1 MKQSTFSA
9 VMANNIKNLW
19 QRYSQSL
26 RLLLV
31 MFLTLTASA
40 NVWGATLTGNYTKIT
55 DISKLSAGDRVVL
68 YADDIEKGVTG
79 WNGNKDATVAE
90 SGWVEYLVEVASD
103 GVYLKDET
111 ANNYIASPGSSNQF
125 KYGTKAVCTVNAN
138 GVLKCNNRFLV
149 QNSTYYRMY
158 SSVGSYK
165 PFYVY
170 KVNTATPSFDITVKS
185 NNDAYGSVS
194 ISDKTITASPKTGY
208 RVSTTTP
215 YTISPASSATV
226 SQDGNTFNVT
236 PNANCTITINFEA
249 IPKYTVTWNV
259 NGDQSVTTQVT
270 EGSKPTFPTT
280 PSSCDATSTTFYGW
294 ATATWDGKINDTN
307 GKTIYTSD
315 NEMPEVNGA
324 VTYYAVFATKGTG
337 GGTAFDGTSGGDFK
351 IYALVGGEKKY
362 LKGTG
367 SKISPVGE
375 ADATEYTFTKI
386 SDGVFS
392 IKTGSTYLTYASS
405 TNLGTSSSAYSWTI
419 SKGTKGSWRIASTN
433 TSSRGIVYRASTY
446 NQFGGYST
454 SNITADGTE
463 YYDVEIG
470 GGASV
475 SYSGYITTCATADP
489 CDALQ
494 APNVTAT
501 ATANSITLSWEAV
514 DGATSYKVYNY
525 TTDEA
530 DETTDLTYTFNG
542 LNPETEYEWEVK
554 SAKGECFKETQGTTT
569 TQKACTDAVNV
580 MKGTSSNGSFTMV
593 SGYQSTCNGTVTVTL
608 SNIEPATGYQF
619 SEITQS
625 GVDAAKVTI
634 DNTAKTVTYAQNTSG
649 TSTVNVT
656 FIEIPKHTVTL
667 NPNYPAG
674 KKGTFTDK
682 DGNPVSGNLVLTYNY
697 NTASKILTDLYKTLE
712 LDGYKFN
719 GWFSATSG
727 GSNWKETG
735 IITKDITLYAQWTQR
750 HTVTWKVNGETLTP
764 GGGNVF
770 QTEVESG
777 TTIYDLP
784 NEPDAPAGCSSKV
797 FVGWTTET
805 IDYED
810 DTPPS
815 KLYKVSSEFPVVTE
829 NVTYYAVWADETLG
843 SGSGNYELVESQLD
857 DYTGDYLIVYNN
869 TNAMTTPNGTLNTNT
884 YALYASIV
892 SHYSNKVITSNTST
906 DPLAYTI
913 AKTTNGYSIYCNKND
928 AYLAITNG
936 TTSTGSRLRWNTNYS
951 ENECDWTLV
960 TTNGTTEVKNV
971 GSNTLSIRWNNNS
984 GSYRF
989 AVYAGTQQ
997 SIQLFKKIGGTTTHS
1012 AYTTICDNTKAMVT
1026 YDLNGGTDANCESQ
1040 KVTKGVEFTLCNQTP
1055 TKTGYNF
1062 TGWSDGTKTY
1072 AAGATVTVDD
1082 NTTFYASWT
1091 AKNITITWDQNY
1103 TDCPEATT
1111 SNYIYDGEE
1120 IAMPTDPTRVGYKF
1134 TGWYTASTDGTQVT
1148 EVGETNKPT
1157 ADVTYYAHWAEL
1169 YTVTFMASGQVYVVQ
1184 EDKYLSGANLELPAA
1199 PSAANYACDGY
1210 IFEGWTE
1217 TEKATEDATKPT
1229 LISTPAITNDV
1240 TYYAVWKKATTS
1252 GAGETIFY
1260 ESFNEY
1266 DSPGGNDGN
1275 FNTASSD
1282 KDKTVSKSDVT
1293 GWSGENV
1300 YGAKT
1305 CIKLGGSSA
1314 KGTVTTP
1321 ELSQLSGS
1329 ATLSFKAAAW
1339 ANNKEQTDLVLSI
1352 TGGGTLDKTSVTMIK
1367 GAWQTYELTI
1377 TGGTSNTK
1385 ITFEGSQNSN
1395 SRFFLDE
1402 VKVAT
1407 SGSYNYTTS
1416 PSCGPTIV
1424 AKEGMWVTSSNAQS
1438 VKVNVPIAV
1447 KSFANNATITGTC
1460 ANENF
1465 VVTQLDNVGNGEH
1478 NVVVTYTP
1486 NAFDTKEDATITL
1499 TAKNGDETLT
1509 TTTFTL
1515 NGHSLPE
1522 TFAVVVDKAST
1533 YYALPANMPEA
1544 GVYPGFNVSLN
1555 GDKSAVVAAPK
1566 THLYALKA
1574 VHKDR
1579 FDENGTCVRLEGNN
1593 TACLWA
1599 TNAANGTHIRNW
1611 AQLNNADGAQYEWSL
1626 YTEDGD
1632 TYSISCAAVTENGR
1646 ILRMYGDNFGMYK
1659 SGASVFRLLLVE
1671 CTEQPTNVLVSAAR
1685 VAATIAWT
1693 NVASCDVKVYLKSNA
1708 SLVKTISG
1716 VASPVTVT
1724 ELAETTEYTYT
1735 ITPVGNVACEVSGA
1749 FKTTGPD
1756 IDIVEW
1762 MTDGIII
1769 QVDKDESV
1777 NPKVVI
1783 KGEVEH
1789 NTGSGVMATELFF
1802 SKYFEA
1808 HGHNKLLAI
1817 YNGTGAPI
1825 DLSGYEIRSENGT
1838 LDLSQFGQTKGTVAP
1853 NEEIILVY
1861 YDATDNNN
1869 DNIPDYSAEPC
1880 AEEQE
1885 GYEKWNI
1892 LTEQSVL
1899 AFSGRGS
1906 IGLYKDD
1913 VLIDVIGSTFP
1924 SGELTKIGKSGK
1936 PDYCGDEE
1944 DVRLHIDGVSVNDQ
1958 SSFFCTNGD
1967 NIKTNEVETNY
1978 AISTNRCL
1986 LIRKNTVTSGEDAV
2000 TTNKAEAGATCGDLS
2015 STFKTLCSEWAG
2027 FRIGSGNSND
2037 DEVKEATCDGLG
2049 YVGGFDYNK
2058 YYREFQ
2064 TLDDSQTLDKFEY
2077 NLEENLYKLT
2087 IDNVAQY
2094 SCLNIQ
2100 VQINDPVNGTVL
2112 TEQTAQV
2119 PILVTAANTTTDG
2132 LFSNIIDGDLDA
2144 SRTRCSTCD
2153 VVVLDGATLRKAAA
2167 ETANDVNQVRNVYVY
2182 PGGQLIVPETGNDY
2196 KVNSVSFRR
2205 VEDAVANAQ
2214 LNSNLN
2220 ITASSEKPV
2229 YVDVRVNAENWHWF
2243 TLPYDCN
2250 IADVTWVDGTPAKYG
2265 VDWFLSTYDGE
2276 KRAATQSGGCWAD
2289 FHGETIKAG
2298 VGYIVGIAG
2307 HPTKSK
2313 VKYELRF
2320 PMSKEVLAQEVAGTD
2335 KTVPVYAW
2343 GVDEDM
2349 RPTHKGW
2356 NLVGNPYLDFY
2367 KKYNLNSFGGLRLGG
2382 KYVLNQ
2388 STGYYEDSHEW
2399 DGQPDGNLPYVVV
2412 PINGGWSAYD
2422 QVLVSSIDLLPFTAY
2437 FVQVGNPE
2445 TENNGD
2451 LKDVLF
2457 DGDNRGRA
2465 SIARRAPSSVNEADE
2480 PIIVGVNLTNAKG
2493 ESDKTSLVID
2503 DKYTDEY
2510 EMNAD
2515 FFKWFGDYY
2524 RYYTKPVLYTIG
2536 DDKQQ
2541 RAFNAINVEQAA
2553 KPISMGTYTAQNG
2566 EYTFSLDRR
2575 SDLTRVKEVWL
2586 HDATESAYV
2595 NLMQEDYSFST
2606 GKTDGTGRFT
2616 LAVTLHPKSP
2626 TDITEGRDGH
2636 SYVTSHQRTLY
2647 VNNLPQQ
2654 ARVWVYDAVG
2664 KLLVNETTNVYQRAY
2679 HLGQAGVYFVRVQ
2692 SQNGC
2697 ETLQAVVE

>member
-1 MKQSTFSA
+1 MKTS
-9 VMANNIKNLW
+9 
-19 QRYSQSL
+19 
-26 RLLLV
+26 
-31 MFLTLTASA
+31 
-40 NVWGATLTGNYTKIT
+40 
-55 DISKLSAGDRVVL
+55 
-68 YADDIEKGVTG
+68 
-79 WNGNKDATVAE
+79 
-90 SGWVEYLVEVASD
+90 
-103 GVYLKDET
+103 
-111 ANNYIASPGSSNQF
+111 
-125 KYGTKAVCTVNAN
+125 
-138 GVLKCNNRFLV
+138 
-149 QNSTYYRMY
+149 
-158 SSVGSYK
+158 
-165 PFYVY
+165 
-170 KVNTATPSFDITVKS
+170 
-185 NNDAYGSVS
+185 
-194 ISDKTITASPKTGY
+194 
-208 RVSTTTP
+208 
-215 YTISPASSATV
+215 
-226 SQDGNTFNVT
+226 
-236 PNANCTITINFEA
+236 
-249 IPKYTVTWNV
+249 
-259 NGDQSVTTQVT
+259 
-270 EGSKPTFPTT
+270 EG
-280 PSSCDATSTTFYGW
+280 
-294 ATATWDGKINDTN
+294 
-307 GKTIYTSD
+307 
-315 NEMPEVNGA
+315 
-324 VTYYAVFATKGTG
+324 
-337 GGTAFDGTSGGDFK
+337 K
-351 IYALVGGEKKY
+351 IYALNSTNKASDAPPATVVGSLDKEPDGFASILLWHIEKDGDNFIFYPNGSTTTWLYCTATNNGVRVGTNTNKTFTIDSSTGY
-362 LKGTG
+362 LKH
-367 SKISPVGE
+367 
-375 ADATEYTFTKI
+375 
-386 SDGVFS
+386 
-392 IKTGSTYLTYASS
+392 
-405 TNLGTSSSAYSWTI
+405 
-419 SKGTKGSWRIASTN
+419 
-433 TSSRGIVYRASTY
+433 
-446 NQFGGYST
+446 
-454 SNITADGTE
+454 
-463 YYDVEIG
+463 
-470 GGASV
+470 
-475 SYSGYITTCATADP
+475 
-489 CDALQ
+489 
-494 APNVTAT
+494 TAT
-501 ATANSITLSWEAV
+501 SR
-514 DGATSYKVYNY
+514 Y
-525 TTDEA
+525 
-530 DETTDLTYTFNG
+530 
-542 LNPETEYEWEVK
+542 
-554 SAKGECFKETQGTTT
+554 
-569 TQKACTDAVNV
+569 
-580 MKGTSSNGSFTMV
+580 
-593 SGYQSTCNGTVTVTL
+593 
-608 SNIEPATGYQF
+608 
-619 SEITQS
+619 
-625 GVDAAKVTI
+625 
-634 DNTAKTVTYAQNTSG
+634 
-649 TSTVNVT
+649 
-656 FIEIPKHTVTL
+656 
-667 NPNYPAG
+667 
-674 KKGTFTDK
+674 
-682 DGNPVSGNLVLTYNY
+682 
-697 NTASKILTDLYKTLE
+697 
-712 LDGYKFN
+712 
-719 GWFSATSG
+719 
-727 GSNWKETG
+727 
-735 IITKDITLYAQWTQR
+735 
-750 HTVTWKVNGETLTP
+750 
-764 GGGNVF
+764 
-770 QTEVESG
+770 
-777 TTIYDLP
+777 
-784 NEPDAPAGCSSKV
+784 
-797 FVGWTTET
+797 
-805 IDYED
+805 
-810 DTPPS
+810 
-815 KLYKVSSEFPVVTE
+815 
-829 NVTYYAVWADETLG
+829 LG
-843 SGSGNYELVESQLD
+843 
-857 DYTGDYLIVYNN
+857 VYNN
-869 TNAMTTPNGTLNTNT
+869 EDWRCYTTIHDNIKNQTLGFYT
-884 YALYASIV
+884 YQS
-892 SHYSNKVITSNTST
+892 ST
-906 DPLAYTI
+906 QY
-913 AKTTNGYSIYCNKND
+913 
-928 AYLAITNG
+928 
-936 TTSTGSRLRWNTNYS
+936 
-951 ENECDWTLV
+951 
-960 TTNGTTEVKNV
+960 
-971 GSNTLSIRWNNNS
+971 
-984 GSYRF
+984 
-989 AVYAGTQQ
+989 
-997 SIQLFKKIGGTTTHS
+997 S
-1012 AYTTICDNTKAMVT
+1012 AYTTLCDNTKATVN
-1026 YDLNGGTDANCESQ
+1026 YDLNGGTGEICESQ

-1091 AKNITITWDQNY
+1091 AKNITITWNQNY

-1111 SNYIYDGEE
+1111 GNYIYDGEE

-1134 TGWYTASTDGTQVT
+1134 TGWFTAPTDGIQVT

-1169 YTVTFMASGQVYVVQ
+1169 YTVTFMASGQVYAKQ
-1184 EDKYLSGANLELPAA
+1184 EFKYLSGETLQLPAD

-1210 IFEGWTE
+1210 IFDGWSVAEKPTE
-1217 TEKATEDATKPT
+1217 EATKPT

-1240 TYYAVWKKATTS
+1240 TYYAVWKKATAE
-1252 GAGETIFY
+1252 GAGEEIFY
-1260 ESFNEY
+1260 ESFDKY
-1266 DSPGGNDGN
+1266 DSPGGNDSN

-1282 KDKTVSKSDVT
+1282 KDNTVSKSDVT

-1339 ANNKEQTDLVLSI
+1339 VNNNEYTDLVLSI
-1352 TGGGTLDKTSVTMIK
+1352 TGGGTLDKESVTMIK
-1367 GAWQTYELTI
+1367 GTWQTYELTI
-1377 TGGTSNTK
+1377 TGGTSATR
-1385 ITFEGSQNSN
+1385 ITFAGKNTSN

-1447 KSFANNATITGTC
+1447 KSFASNATITGTC

-1486 NAFDTKEDATITL
+1486 NAYDTKEDATITL
-1499 TAKNGDETLT
+1499 TAKVGEETIS

-1515 NGHSLPE
+1515 NGRSLPE
-1522 TFAVVVDKAST
+1522 AFAVVVDKAST
-1533 YYALPANMPEA
+1533 YFALPANMPEA
-1544 GVYPGFNVSLN
+1544 GVYTGFNVTLN
-1555 GDKSAVVAAPK
+1555 ADKSAVVAAPK
-1566 THLYALKA
+1566 THLYALKS
-1574 VHKDR
+1574 VHKNR

-1599 TNAANGTHIRNW
+1599 TNAASVTNIRNW
-1611 AQLNNADGAQYEWSL
+1611 AQLNNANSEQYEWSL

-1646 ILRMYGDNFGMYK
+1646 ILRLYGSNFGMYK
-1659 SGASVFRLLLVE
+1659 SGASVFRLLPVE
-1671 CTEQPTNVLVSAAR
+1671 CTEQPTNVQVSAKR
-1685 VAATIAWT
+1685 VTATIAWT
-1693 NVASCDVKVYLKSNA
+1693 NAATCKVDVYLKADNSPVKSIA
-1708 SLVKTISG
+1708 ST
-1716 VASPVTVT
+1716 ASPVVIDN
-1724 ELAETTEYTYT
+1724 LQETTEYTFT
-1735 ITPVGNVACEVSGA
+1735 ITPTDNASCAISGA

-1789 NTGSGVMATELFF
+1789 NTGSGEMATELFF

-1808 HGHNKLLAI
+1808 HGENKLLAI

-1825 DLSGYEIRSENGT
+1825 DLSGYKIKSENAT
-1838 LDLSQFGQTKGTVAP
+1838 LDLLQFGQTKGTVAP

-1861 YDATDNNN
+1861 YDVTDKNN
-1869 DNIPDYSAEPC
+1869 DNIPDHSAEPC

-1924 SGELTKIGKSGK
+1924 SGDLTKIGKSGK
-1936 PDYCGDEE
+1936 PDYCGYEE
-1944 DVRLHIDGVSVNDQ
+1944 DVRLYIDGESVNDQ

-1967 NIKTNEVETNY
+1967 NIKTAEVETNY

-1986 LIRKNTVTSGEDAV
+1986 LIRKNTVTSGANAV

-2064 TLDDSQTLDKFEY
+2064 TLDDSQTLDDFKY
-2077 NLEENLYKLT
+2077 KPEENLYKLR

-2144 SRTRCSTCD
+2144 SKTRCSTCD
-2153 VVVLDGATLRKAAA
+2153 VVVLDGATLTKAAA

-2214 LNSNLN
+2214 LSSNLN
-2220 ITASSEKPV
+2220 ITASSDKPV

-2276 KRAATQSGGCWAD
+2276 KRAATQSGGCWAEY
-2289 FHGETIKAG
+2289 HGETIKAG

-2335 KTVPVYAW
+2335 KTVPVNAW
-2343 GVDEDM
+2343 GVDENI

-2356 NLVGNPYLDFY
+2356 NLVGNPYLDY
-2367 KKYNLNSFGGLRLGG
+2367 YQKNKLNTFNSETGCLRLGG

-2388 STGYYEDSHEW
+2388 STGYWEDSGEW
-2399 DGQPDGNLPYVVV
+2399 DGIEQNLPYVVV
-2412 PINGGWSAYD
+2412 PIDGGWSAYD

-2457 DGDNRGRA
+2457 DGNNRGRA
-2465 SIARRAPSSVNEADE
+2465 SIARRAPSSVSEQEE
-2480 PIIVGVNLTNAKG
+2480 PVIVGVNLTNSKG
-2493 ESDKTSLVID
+2493 ESDMTSLVID

-2536 DDKQQ
+2536 ADKQQ

-2595 NLMQEDYSFST
+2595 NLMQEDYSFAT

-2616 LAVTLHPKSP
+2616 LAVTLHPKAP
-2626 TDITEGRDGH
+2626 TDITDGMNGQV
-2636 SYVTSHQRTLY
+2636 YVTSHQRMLY

>member
-9 VMANNIKNLW
+9 VMANSIQNLW

-31 MFLTLTASA
+31 MLLTLTASA
-40 NVWGATLTGNYTKIT
+40 SAWGATTTYTFTSKSWADSNNGWTSGKDGNALTSGQGVQVTTGTTGANATTKNSFTNISSIAVKYCTNASKGAGSIAIQVGSNTAKSFSVAKPNSGGTTLKTATFTFNPNETGKVKISVTCSANSIYIYSVTIT
-55 DISKLSAGDRVVL
+55 TADAATCTTNPTVSAG
-68 YADDIEKGVTG
+68 
-79 WNGNKDATVAE
+79 
-90 SGWVEYLVEVASD
+90 
-103 GVYLKDET
+103 
-111 ANNYIASPGSSNQF
+111 SS
-125 KYGTKAVCTVNAN
+125 
-138 GVLKCNNRFLV
+138 
-149 QNSTYYRMY
+149 
-158 SSVGSYK
+158 SSV
-165 PFYVY
+165 
-170 KVNTATPSFDITVKS
+170 T
-185 NNDAYGSVS
+185 
-194 ISDKTITASPKTGY
+194 
-208 RVSTTTP
+208 STT
-215 YTISPASSATV
+215 ATV
-226 SQDGNTFNVT
+226 SCSGGITSFGSVGCSITSYGFVYGTSSNPTISNTKVQVGTTYTTTGKAFTNELTGLTANTTYYVRPYATNGNGTAYGTQTSFKT
-236 PNANCTITINFEA
+236 LEL
-249 IPKYTVTWNV
+249 PKYTVTWNV

-634 DNTAKTVTYAQNTSG
+634 DNTAKTVTYAQNTTGS
-649 TSTVNVT
+649 STINVT
-656 FIEIPKHTVTL
+656 FIKIP
-667 NPNYPAG
+667 
-674 KKGTFTDK
+674 
-682 DGNPVSGNLVLTYNY
+682 TY
-697 NTASKILTDLYKTLE
+697 
-712 LDGYKFN
+712 
-719 GWFSATSG
+719 
-727 GSNWKETG
+727 
-735 IITKDITLYAQWTQR
+735 
-750 HTVTWKVNGETLTP
+750 TVTWKVNSETLIS
-764 GGGNVF
+764 GGSNVF

-777 TTIYDLP
+777 ETIYDLP
-784 NEPDAPAGCSSKV
+784 NEPDAPAGCSGKV
-797 FVGWTTET
+797 FVGWTTEA
-805 IDYED
+805 IDSET

-869 TNAMTTPNGTLNTNT
+869 TNAMTTPNGSLNTNT

-928 AYLAITNG
+928 AYLAITDG

-997 SIQLFKKIGGTTTHS
+997 SIQLFKKIGGTTTYS
-1012 AYTTICDNTKAMVT
+1012 AYTTLCDNTKAMVT
-1026 YDLNGGTDANCESQ
+1026 YDLNGGTGAICESQ
-1040 KVTKGVEFTLCNQTP
+1040 KVTKGVEFALCNQTP

-1134 TGWYTASTDGTQVT
+1134 TGWFTAPTSGTQVT

-1169 YTVTFMASGQVYVVQ
+1169 YTVTFMASGQVYAKQ
-1184 EDKYLSGANLELPAA
+1184 EFKYLSGETLQLPDA

-1210 IFEGWTE
+1210 IFDGWSE
-1217 TEKATEDATKPT
+1217 VEKPIEEATKPE
-1229 LISTPAITNDV
+1229 LITNPTITKDEI
-1240 TYYAVWKKATTS
+1240 YYAVWKKASST
-1252 GAGETIFY
+1252 GAGETILFAN
-1260 ESFNEY
+1260 FDDNNGT
-1266 DSPGGNDGN
+1266 GGNDGKWSDN
-1275 FNTASSD
+1275 IATA
-1282 KDKTVSKSDVT
+1282 T
-1293 GWSGENV
+1293 
-1300 YGAKT
+1300 
-1305 CIKLGGSSA
+1305 IKLPVGWTHVNGSGANKCVKLGSGS
-1314 KGTVTTP
+1314 KQGNITTP
-1321 ELSQLSGS
+1321 TLSQLSGN

-1339 ANNKEQTDLVLSI
+1339 DGSDEKTTLLLSI
-1352 TGGGTLDKTSVTMIK
+1352 EGGGSLSQTSVTLKK

-1385 ITFEGSQNSN
+1385 ITFAGFQASD

-1424 AKEGMWVTSSNAQS
+1424 AKEGMWVTSSNGQS

-1447 KSFANNATITGTC
+1447 KSFASNATITGTT

-1465 VVTQLDNVGNGEH
+1465 VVTPLENVGNGEH

-1486 NAFDTKEDATITL
+1486 NAYETKEDATITL
-1499 TAKNGDETLT
+1499 TAKVGEETIS

-1515 NGHSLPE
+1515 NGRSLPE

-1544 GVYPGFNVSLN
+1544 GVYTGFNVSLN

-1566 THLYALKA
+1566 THLYALKS

-1579 FDENGTCVRLEGNN
+1579 LDVNGTCVRLEGNN

-1611 AQLNNADGAQYEWSL
+1611 AQLNNANSEQYEWSL

-1659 SGASVFRLLLVE
+1659 SGANVFRLLPVE
-1671 CTEQPTNVLVSAAR
+1671 CTEQPTNVQVSAAR
-1685 VAATIAWT
+1685 VTATIAWT

-1808 HGHNKLLAI
+1808 HGENKLLAI

-1825 DLSGYEIRSENGT
+1825 DLNGYEIKSENGT

-1861 YDATDNNN
+1861 YDVTDKNN
-1869 DNIPDYSAEPC
+1869 DNIPDHSAEPC
-1880 AEEQE
+1880 AQEQE
-1885 GYEKWNI
+1885 GYEKWHKLANK
-1892 LTEQSVL
+1892 SVL

-1924 SGELTKIGKSGK
+1924 TGTLTKIGKSENGNECE
-1936 PDYCGDEE
+1936 PE
-1944 DVRLHIDGVSVNDQ
+1944 DVQLYVDGVSVNDQ

-1967 NIKTNEVETNY
+1967 NIKTAEVETNY

-1986 LIRKNTVTSGEDAV
+1986 LIRKNTVTSGADAV
-2000 TTNKAEAGATCGDLS
+2000 ATNKAEAGATCDKLS

-2064 TLDDSQTLDKFEY
+2064 TLDDSQTLDDFKY
-2077 NLEENLYKLT
+2077 KPEENLYKLR

-2119 PILVTAANTTTDG
+2119 PILVTEANTTTDG

-2144 SRTRCSTCD
+2144 SKTRCSTCD
-2153 VVVLDGATLRKAAA
+2153 VVVLDGATLRKAATG
-2167 ETANDVNQVRNVYVY
+2167 TANDVNQVRNVYVY

-2220 ITASSEKPV
+2220 ITASSDKPV

-2367 KKYNLNSFGGLRLGG
+2367 KKDNLNSFGGLRLGG

-2412 PINGGWSAYD
+2412 PIDGGWSAYD

-2451 LKDVLF
+2451 KKDVLF
-2457 DGDNRGRA
+2457 DGDNRRRA
-2465 SIARRAPSSVNEADE
+2465 SIARRAPSSVSEQEE
-2480 PIIVGVNLTNAKG
+2480 PVIVGVNLSNSKG

-2536 DDKQQ
+2536 ADKQQ
-2541 RAFNAINVEQAA
+2541 RAFNALNEEQAA

-2575 SDLTRVKEVWL
+2575 SDLSRVKEVWL

-2595 NLMQEDYSFST
+2595 NLMQEDYSFAT

-2626 TDITEGRDGH
+2626 TDITDGKEGH
-2636 SYVTSHQRTLY
+2636 PYVTSHQRTLY

>member
-9 VMANNIKNLW
+9 VMANSIQNLW

-31 MFLTLTASA
+31 MLLTLMVSANAWGEETLSYSATASNGA
-40 NVWGATLTGNYTKIT
+40 LSGWSGTIGSKYADGSVKFGTQGNNYTNKSIWSGEVSIGMTKLEVTISYKLNGTSDNQNVFTVSVVNSSGTAIVSKTFAPTSTLKTSVTLTFDNFSDSPTGLKMVYTTKKSGNVGVYSVSATATYSTTPSCTNPTIATQPTGASYTKGATATALKVVASGDDLTYQWYSNTSNSTSGATKI
-55 DISKLSAGDRVVL
+55 
-68 YADDIEKGVTG
+68 
-79 WNGNKDATVAE
+79 NGAT
-90 SGWVEYLVEVASD
+90 
-103 GVYLKDET
+103 
-111 ANNYIASPGSSNQF
+111 
-125 KYGTKAVCTVNAN
+125 
-138 GVLKCNNRFLV
+138 
-149 QNSTYYRMY
+149 NSTYTPSTSTVGTKYY
-158 SSVGSYK
+158 YCIVSSGSCSTTSNIVSVVVKNPPFTVTLVPGSGSVSSTTLTESSAGNGVELPTPTLDCGEWSFAGWKTSSAVTEETTTK
-165 PFYVY
+165 PTLIPAGDYEPTSDITLHAVY
-170 KVNTATPSFDITVKS
+170 KRTEETEGNGGGTEVTK
-185 NNDAYGSVS
+185 SVS
-194 ISDKTITASPKTGY
+194 ISNY
-208 RVSTTTP
+208 
-215 YTISPASSATV
+215 
-226 SQDGNTFNVT
+226 
-236 PNANCTITINFEA
+236 
-249 IPKYTVTWNV
+249 
-259 NGDQSVTTQVT
+259 
-270 EGSKPTFPTT
+270 
-280 PSSCDATSTTFYGW
+280 
-294 ATATWDGKINDTN
+294 
-307 GKTIYTSD
+307 
-315 NEMPEVNGA
+315 
-324 VTYYAVFATKGTG
+324 
-337 GGTAFDGTSGGDFK
+337 
-351 IYALVGGEKKY
+351 
-362 LKGTG
+362 
-367 SKISPVGE
+367 
-375 ADATEYTFTKI
+375 
-386 SDGVFS
+386 
-392 IKTGSTYLTYASS
+392 
-405 TNLGTSSSAYSWTI
+405 
-419 SKGTKGSWRIASTN
+419 
-433 TSSRGIVYRASTY
+433 
-446 NQFGGYST
+446 
-454 SNITADGTE
+454 
-463 YYDVEIG
+463 
-470 GGASV
+470 
-475 SYSGYITTCATADP
+475 
-489 CDALQ
+489 
-494 APNVTAT
+494 
-501 ATANSITLSWEAV
+501 ATANSWANATKYTSVRIDENITATASSNGSNTGKYYNSGTNWRFYQNESPKLTISAATECTIKTVKVTYSV
-514 DGATSYKVYNY
+514 DNTGVLTYGGTNVSSGTATTVNATSAIFGVGNTGDATKGQVRITAIEVTY
-525 TTDEA
+525 TTS
-530 DETTDLTYTFNG
+530 G
-542 LNPETEYEWEVK
+542 GG
-554 SAKGECFKETQGTTT
+554 STTT
-569 TQKACTDAVNV
+569 TYYHSTPECGTPCTDAVNV
-580 MKGTSSNGSFTMV
+580 MKGTPSNGSFTMV

-608 SNIEPATGYQF
+608 SNIEPAAGYQF

-634 DNTAKTVTYAQNTSG
+634 DNTAKTVTYAQNTLG
-649 TSTVNVT
+649 TSTINVT
-656 FIEIPKHTVTL
+656 FIKIPK
-667 NPNYPAG
+667 
-674 KKGTFTDK
+674 
-682 DGNPVSGNLVLTYNY
+682 
-697 NTASKILTDLYKTLE
+697 
-712 LDGYKFN
+712 
-719 GWFSATSG
+719 
-727 GSNWKETG
+727 
-735 IITKDITLYAQWTQR
+735 
-750 HTVTWKVNGETLTP
+750 HTVTWKVNSETLIS
-764 GGGNVF
+764 GGSNVF

-777 TTIYDLP
+777 ETIYDLP
-784 NEPDAPAGCSSKV
+784 NEPDAPAGCSGKV

-805 IDYED
+805 IDSET

-829 NVTYYAVWADETLG
+829 NVTYYAVWADEEGGG
-843 SGSGNYELVESQLD
+843 SEGWVLTDIANIDSD
-857 DYTGDYLIVYNN
+857 DVVVI
-869 TNAMTTPNGTLNTNT
+869 AMTKSGTTWAMTNGNGTSNPPTAPILTVDGNK
-884 YALYASIV
+884 LSSIIAE
-892 SHYSNKVITSNTST
+892 SIKWNISNSSG
-906 DPLAYTI
+906 DLTI
-913 AKTTNGYSIYCNKND
+913 YP
-928 AYLAITNG
+928 
-936 TTSTGSRLRWNTNYS
+936 
-951 ENECDWTLV
+951 
-960 TTNGTTEVKNV
+960 NGTTETWLYCNSTNNGVRVGTNANKIFTIEGNYLKNTGTSRYV
-971 GSNTLSIRWNNNS
+971 GVFTDNPDWRCYTSTSNNIADQTLGFYTYQSS
-984 GSYRF
+984 
-989 AVYAGTQQ
+989 TQY
-997 SIQLFKKIGGTTTHS
+997 T
-1012 AYTTICDNTKAMVT
+1012 AYTTLCDNTKATVN
-1026 YDLNGGTDANCESQ
+1026 YDLNGGTGEICESQ
-1040 KVTKGVEFTLCNQTP
+1040 KVTKGVEFALCNQTP

-1134 TGWYTASTDGTQVT
+1134 TGWFTAPTDGTQVT

-1157 ADVTYYAHWAEL
+1157 ADVIYYAHWAEL

-1260 ESFNEY
+1260 ESFDDTEGT
-1266 DSPGGNDGN
+1266 GGNDG
-1275 FNTASSD
+1275 
-1282 KDKTVSKSDVT
+1282 K
-1293 GWSGENV
+1293 WSGSIATSDAYVDNDGWDGDNFF
-1300 YGAKT
+1300 GAYK
-1305 CIKLGGSSA
+1305 CMKLGSGSK
-1314 KGTVTTP
+1314 KGYVITP
-1321 ELSQLSGS
+1321 ALTNLSGN

-1339 ANNKEQTDLVLSI
+1339 NASGEKTTLVLSI
-1352 TGGGTLDKTSVTMIK
+1352 EGGGSLSQTSVTLTK
-1367 GAWQTYELTI
+1367 GAWKDYEVTI
-1377 TGGTSNTK
+1377 TGGTSSMR
-1385 ITFEGSQNSN
+1385 ITFAGFQASD

-1659 SGASVFRLLLVE
+1659 SGASVFRLLPVE

-2064 TLDDSQTLDKFEY
+2064 TLDDSKTLDKFSY
-2077 NLEENLYKLT
+2077 KPEENLYKLT

-2119 PILVTAANTTTDG
+2119 PILVTEANTTTDG

-2144 SRTRCSTCD
+2144 SKTRCSTCD
-2153 VVVLDGATLRKAAA
+2153 VVVLDGATLTKAAA

-2214 LNSNLN
+2214 LSSNLN
-2220 ITASSEKPV
+2220 ITASSEKPICA
-2229 YVDVRVNAENWHWF
+2229 DVRVNAENWHWF

-2356 NLVGNPYLDFY
+2356 NLVGNPYLDYY
-2367 KKYNLNSFGGLRLGG
+2367 KKDNLNSFGGLRLGG

-2412 PINGGWSAYD
+2412 PIDGGWSAYN
-2422 QVLVSSIDLLPFTAY
+2422 QVLVSETDLLPFTSY

-2445 TENNGD
+2445 TENNGEK
-2451 LKDVLF
+2451 KDVMF

-2503 DKYTDEY
+2503 NKYTDDY

-2536 DDKQQ
+2536 ADKQQ
-2541 RAFNAINVEQAA
+2541 RAFNAINEEQAA
-2553 KPISMGTYTAQNG
+2553 QPISMGTYTAQNG

-2616 LAVTLHPKSP
+2616 LAVTLHPKAP

>member
-1 MKQSTFSA
+1 MKQSTFFA

-31 MFLTLTASA
+31 MLLTLTASA
-40 NVWGATLTGNYTKIT
+40 AWGADVVYKTAKFGSSYNSGKISSYTSSWYSTCDGFRVDIVNANNNNNGWSYIKMGSKNAASTGTITTNANIDAAITKVSLKI
-55 DISKLSAGDRVVL
+55 
-68 YADDIEKGVTG
+68 
-79 WNGNKDATVAE
+79 DAI
-90 SGWVEYLVEVASD
+90 
-103 GVYLKDET
+103 T
-111 ANNYIASPGSSNQF
+111 ANNITSITLKTATSSNGTYTSVGTFTKATGTQSVTIASPTANLFYKIEVVCTKGSSNGLIQISQVDYYKADAVSCTTAPTVSAASNSNITSTTATVSCSGGITSLGSTGCSITSYGF
-125 KYGTKAVCTVNAN
+125 VYGT
-138 GVLKCNNRFLV
+138 
-149 QNSTYYRMY
+149 
-158 SSVGSYK
+158 
-165 PFYVY
+165 
-170 KVNTATPSFDITVKS
+170 
-185 NNDAYGSVS
+185 
-194 ISDKTITASPKTGY
+194 TASPTISNTKVPVGTTY
-208 RVSTTTP
+208 TTTGTSFSKELTGLTANTTYYVRP
-215 YTISPASSATV
+215 YATN
-226 SQDGNTFNVT
+226 GNGTAYGTQTSFKT
-236 PNANCTITINFEA
+236 LEL
-249 IPKYTVTWNV
+249 PKYTVTWNV
-259 NGDQSVTTQVT
+259 NGDTL
-270 EGSKPTFPTT
+270 
-280 PSSCDATSTTFYGW
+280 
-294 ATATWDGKINDTN
+294 I
-307 GKTIYTSD
+307 
-315 NEMPEVNGA
+315 
-324 VTYYAVFATKGTG
+324 
-337 GGTAFDGTSGGDFK
+337 SGGD
-351 IYALVGGEKKY
+351 
-362 LKGTG
+362 
-367 SKISPVGE
+367 
-375 ADATEYTFTKI
+375 
-386 SDGVFS
+386 
-392 IKTGSTYLTYASS
+392 
-405 TNLGTSSSAYSWTI
+405 
-419 SKGTKGSWRIASTN
+419 
-433 TSSRGIVYRASTY
+433 
-446 NQFGGYST
+446 
-454 SNITADGTE
+454 
-463 YYDVEIG
+463 
-470 GGASV
+470 
-475 SYSGYITTCATADP
+475 
-489 CDALQ
+489 
-494 APNVTAT
+494 
-501 ATANSITLSWEAV
+501 
-514 DGATSYKVYNY
+514 
-525 TTDEA
+525 
-530 DETTDLTYTFNG
+530 
-542 LNPETEYEWEVK
+542 
-554 SAKGECFKETQGTTT
+554 
-569 TQKACTDAVNV
+569 
-580 MKGTSSNGSFTMV
+580 
-593 SGYQSTCNGTVTVTL
+593 
-608 SNIEPATGYQF
+608 
-619 SEITQS
+619 
-625 GVDAAKVTI
+625 
-634 DNTAKTVTYAQNTSG
+634 
-649 TSTVNVT
+649 
-656 FIEIPKHTVTL
+656 
-667 NPNYPAG
+667 
-674 KKGTFTDK
+674 
-682 DGNPVSGNLVLTYNY
+682 
-697 NTASKILTDLYKTLE
+697 
-712 LDGYKFN
+712 
-719 GWFSATSG
+719 
-727 GSNWKETG
+727 
-735 IITKDITLYAQWTQR
+735 
-750 HTVTWKVNGETLTP
+750 
-764 GGGNVF
+764 NVF
-770 QTEVESG
+770 ETEVESG
-777 TTIYDLP
+777 KKIYDLP
-784 NEPDAPAGCSSKV
+784 DEPDAPAGCSGKV
-797 FVGWTTET
+797 FVGWTTKPIDSET
-805 IDYED
+805 

-815 KLYKVSSEFPVVTE
+815 ELFDVLGDFPAVTE
-829 NVTYYAVWADETLG
+829 NVTYYAVWADEEGGG
-843 SGSGNYELVESQLD
+843 SEGWVLTDIANIDSD
-857 DYTGDYLIVYNN
+857 DAV
-869 TNAMTTPNGTLNTNT
+869 
-884 YALYASIV
+884 
-892 SHYSNKVITSNTST
+892 VITMT
-906 DPLAYTI
+906 
-913 AKTTNGYSIYCNKND
+913 K
-928 AYLAITNG
+928 NG
-936 TTSTGSRLRWNTNYS
+936 TTYVLSSANGSSSAPGAVTIDIDGDKLVAKTIAESIQWNISNSSGDLTIYPSGTTATWLYCTNTNNGVRVGTNTNKTFTIDSSTGYIKHTATSRYLGVYDAQDWRCYTNTTGNIA
-951 ENECDWTLV
+951 NQTLGFY
-960 TTNGTTEVKNV
+960 TYQ
-971 GSNTLSIRWNNNS
+971 SS
-984 GSYRF
+984 
-989 AVYAGTQQ
+989 TQY
-997 SIQLFKKIGGTTTHS
+997 T
-1012 AYTTICDNTKAMVT
+1012 AYTTICDNTKATVN
-1026 YDLNGGTDANCESQ
+1026 YDLNGGTGAICGSQ
-1040 KVTKGVEFTLCNQTP
+1040 KVTKGVEFALCNKTP

-1134 TGWYTASTDGTQVT
+1134 TGWFTAPTDGTQVT

-1157 ADVTYYAHWAEL
+1157 ADVIYYAHWAEL
-1169 YTVTFMASGQVYVVQ
+1169 YTVTFMASGQVYAKQ
-1184 EDKYLSGANLELPAA
+1184 EFKYLSGETLQLPDA

-1210 IFEGWTE
+1210 IFDGWSE
-1217 TEKATEDATKPT
+1217 VEKPIEEATKPE
-1229 LISTPAITNDV
+1229 LITNPTIKKDEI
-1240 TYYAVWKKATTS
+1240 YYAVWKKASST
-1252 GAGETIFY
+1252 GAGETILFAN
-1260 ESFNEY
+1260 FDDNNGT
-1266 DSPGGNDGN
+1266 GGNDGKWSDN
-1275 FNTASSD
+1275 IATA
-1282 KDKTVSKSDVT
+1282 TINLPV
-1293 GWSGENV
+1293 GWTHVNGSGANKCV
-1300 YGAKT
+1300 
-1305 CIKLGGSSA
+1305 KLGSGS
-1314 KGTVTTP
+1314 KQGKITTP
-1321 ELSQLSGS
+1321 ALPQLSGN

-1339 ANNKEQTDLVLSI
+1339 DGSSEQTTLFLSI
-1352 TGGGTLDKTSVTMIK
+1352 EGGGSLSQTSVTLKK

-1377 TGGTSNTK
+1377 IGGTSNTQ
-1385 ITFEGSQNSN
+1385 ITFAGKQATN

-1416 PSCGPTIV
+1416 PNCGPTIV

-1447 KSFANNATITGTC
+1447 KSFASNATITGTC

-1486 NAFDTKEDATITL
+1486 SAYDTKEDATITL
-1499 TAKNGDETLT
+1499 TAKVGEETIS

-1579 FDENGTCVRLEGNN
+1579 LDVNGTCVRLEGNN

-1611 AQLNNADGAQYEWSL
+1611 AQLNNANSEQYEWSL

-1659 SGASVFRLLLVE
+1659 SGASVFRLLPVE

-1708 SLVKTISG
+1708 SWVKTISG

-2064 TLDDSQTLDKFEY
+2064 TLDDSKTLDKFSY
-2077 NLEENLYKLT
+2077 KPEENLYKLR

-2119 PILVTAANTTTDG
+2119 PILVTAANTTTDA
-2132 LFSNIIDGDLDA
+2132 LFSNIINGDLDA

-2153 VVVLDGATLRKAAA
+2153 VVVLNGATLTKAEAA
-2167 ETANDVNQVRNVYVY
+2167 TPNDVNQVRNVYVY

-2214 LNSNLN
+2214 LSSNLN
-2220 ITASSEKPV
+2220 ITASSDKPV

-2250 IADVTWVDGTPAKYG
+2250 IADVTWVDGTLAKYG

-2367 KKYNLNSFGGLRLGG
+2367 KKDNLNSFGGLRLGG

-2412 PINGGWSAYD
+2412 PIDGGWSAYD

-2457 DGDNRGRA
+2457 DGDNRRRA
-2465 SIARRAPSSVNEADE
+2465 SIARRAPSSVSEQEE
-2480 PIIVGVNLTNAKG
+2480 PVIVGVNLSNSKG

-2536 DDKQQ
+2536 ADKQQ
-2541 RAFNAINVEQAA
+2541 RAFNALNEEQAA

-2595 NLMQEDYSFST
+2595 NLMQEDYSFAT

-2626 TDITEGRDGH
+2626 TDITDGKEGH
-2636 SYVTSHQRTLY
+2636 PYVTSHQRTLY

>member
-1 MKQSTFSA
+1 MGTVLWAENFKHFGTKTPSTAGVGDGTTIYGGSSITYNQSNSNTKAYDATLAGGASPELLLSKEGGCWYIYNVPVGGAQEMSLSFKSNKTTFS
-9 VMANNIKNLW
+9 VTVSN
-19 QRYSQSL
+19 S
-26 RLLLV
+26 
-31 MFLTLTASA
+31 
-40 NVWGATLTGNYTKIT
+40 
-55 DISKLSAGDRVVL
+55 DISVGGSQC
-68 YADDIEKGVTG
+68 EWT
-79 WNGNKDATVAE
+79 
-90 SGWVEYLVEVASD
+90 
-103 GVYLKDET
+103 LK
-111 ANNYIASPGSSNQF
+111 NSN
-125 KYGTKAVCTVNAN
+125 
-138 GVLKCNNRFLV
+138 
-149 QNSTYYRMY
+149 
-158 SSVGSYK
+158 
-165 PFYVY
+165 
-170 KVNTATPSFDITVKS
+170 
-185 NNDAYGSVS
+185 
-194 ISDKTITASPKTGY
+194 ISL
-208 RVSTTTP
+208 
-215 YTISPASSATV
+215 
-226 SQDGNTFNVT
+226 Q
-236 PNANCTITINFEA
+236 NCTITIKN
-249 IPKYTVTWNV
+249 
-259 NGDQSVTTQVT
+259 
-270 EGSKPTFPTT
+270 
-280 PSSCDATSTTFYGW
+280 TSNSEN
-294 ATATWDGKINDTN
+294 ARIDDVQLI
-307 GKTIYTSD
+307 I
-315 NEMPEVNGA
+315 
-324 VTYYAVFATKGTG
+324 TK
-337 GGTAFDGTSGGDFK
+337 S
-351 IYALVGGEKKY
+351 
-362 LKGTG
+362 
-367 SKISPVGE
+367 
-375 ADATEYTFTKI
+375 
-386 SDGVFS
+386 
-392 IKTGSTYLTYASS
+392 
-405 TNLGTSSSAYSWTI
+405 GTSSST
-419 SKGTKGSWRIASTN
+419 
-433 TSSRGIVYRASTY
+433 TY
-446 NQFGGYST
+446 
-454 SNITADGTE
+454 
-463 YYDVEIG
+463 
-470 GGASV
+470 
-475 SYSGYITTCATADP
+475 
-489 CDALQ
+489 
-494 APNVTAT
+494 
-501 ATANSITLSWEAV
+501 
-514 DGATSYKVYNY
+514 
-525 TTDEA
+525 
-530 DETTDLTYTFNG
+530 
-542 LNPETEYEWEVK
+542 
-554 SAKGECFKETQGTTT
+554 
-569 TQKACTDAVNV
+569 
-580 MKGTSSNGSFTMV
+580 
-593 SGYQSTCNGTVTVTL
+593 
-608 SNIEPATGYQF
+608 
-619 SEITQS
+619 
-625 GVDAAKVTI
+625 
-634 DNTAKTVTYAQNTSG
+634 
-649 TSTVNVT
+649 
-656 FIEIPKHTVTL
+656 
-667 NPNYPAG
+667 
-674 KKGTFTDK
+674 
-682 DGNPVSGNLVLTYNY
+682 
-697 NTASKILTDLYKTLE
+697 
-712 LDGYKFN
+712 
-719 GWFSATSG
+719 
-727 GSNWKETG
+727 
-735 IITKDITLYAQWTQR
+735 
-750 HTVTWKVNGETLTP
+750 
-764 GGGNVF
+764 
-770 QTEVESG
+770 
-777 TTIYDLP
+777 
-784 NEPDAPAGCSSKV
+784 
-797 FVGWTTET
+797 
-805 IDYED
+805 
-810 DTPPS
+810 
-815 KLYKVSSEFPVVTE
+815 
-829 NVTYYAVWADETLG
+829 
-843 SGSGNYELVESQLD
+843 
-857 DYTGDYLIVYNN
+857 
-869 TNAMTTPNGTLNTNT
+869 
-884 YALYASIV
+884 
-892 SHYSNKVITSNTST
+892 
-906 DPLAYTI
+906 
-913 AKTTNGYSIYCNKND
+913 
-928 AYLAITNG
+928 
-936 TTSTGSRLRWNTNYS
+936 
-951 ENECDWTLV
+951 
-960 TTNGTTEVKNV
+960 
-971 GSNTLSIRWNNNS
+971 
-984 GSYRF
+984 
-989 AVYAGTQQ
+989 
-997 SIQLFKKIGGTTTHS
+997 S
-1012 AYTTICDNTKAMVT
+1012 AYTTLCDNTKAMVT
-1026 YDLNGGTDANCESQ
+1026 YDLNDGTGASCESQ
-1040 KVTKGVEFTLCNQTP
+1040 KVTKGVEFALCNQTP

-1103 TDCPEATT
+1103 TDCPEATK

-1120 IAMPTDPTRVGYKF
+1120 IAVPTDPTRVGYKF
-1134 TGWYTASTDGTQVT
+1134 TGWFTAPTDGTQVT

-1157 ADVTYYAHWAEL
+1157 ADVIYYAHWAEL
-1169 YTVTFMASGQVYVVQ
+1169 YTVTFMASGQVYAKQ
-1184 EDKYLSGANLELPAA
+1184 EFKYLSGETLQLPDA

-1210 IFEGWTE
+1210 IFDGWSV
-1217 TEKATEDATKPT
+1217 TEKPIEEATKPE
-1229 LISTPAITNDV
+1229 LITNPTITKDEI
-1240 TYYAVWKKATTS
+1240 YYAVWKKASST
-1252 GAGETIFY
+1252 GAGETILFAN
-1260 ESFNEY
+1260 FDDNNGT
-1266 DSPGGNDGN
+1266 GGNDGKWSDN
-1275 FNTASSD
+1275 IATA
-1282 KDKTVSKSDVT
+1282 T
-1293 GWSGENV
+1293 
-1300 YGAKT
+1300 
-1305 CIKLGGSSA
+1305 IKLPVGWTHVNGSGANKCVKLGSGSK
-1314 KGTVTTP
+1314 KGNITTP
-1321 ELSQLSGS
+1321 TLSQLSGN

-1339 ANNKEQTDLVLSI
+1339 DGSDEKTTLLLSI
-1352 TGGGTLDKTSVTMIK
+1352 EGGGSLSQTSVTLKK

-1385 ITFEGSQNSN
+1385 ITFAGYLASD

-1486 NAFDTKEDATITL
+1486 SAYDTKEDATITL
-1499 TAKNGDETLT
+1499 TAKVGEETIS

-1515 NGHSLPE
+1515 NGRSLPE
-1522 TFAVVVDKAST
+1522 AFAVVVDKAST
-1533 YYALPANMPEA
+1533 YFALPANMPEA
-1544 GVYPGFNVSLN
+1544 GVYTGFNVTLN
-1555 GDKSAVVAAPK
+1555 ADKSAVVAAPK
-1566 THLYALKA
+1566 THLYALKS

-1579 FDENGTCVRLEGNN
+1579 LDVNGTCVRLEGNN

-1599 TNAANGTHIRNW
+1599 NAANGTHIRNW
-1611 AQLNNADGAQYEWSL
+1611 AQLNNANSEQYEWSL

-1659 SGASVFRLLLVE
+1659 SGASVFRLLPAE
-1671 CTEQPTNVLVSAAR
+1671 CTEQPTNVQVSAAR
-1685 VAATIAWT
+1685 VTATIAWT
-1693 NVASCDVKVYLKSNA
+1693 NAATCDVEVYLKSDA

-1724 ELAETTEYTYT
+1724 ELTETTEYTYT
-1735 ITPVGNVACEVSGA
+1735 ITPVGNVACKVSGE

-1762 MTDGIII
+1762 MTDGVII
-1769 QVDKDESV
+1769 QVDKDEAL

-1789 NTGSGVMATELFF
+1789 NTGSGEMATELFF

-1808 HGHNKLLAI
+1808 HGENKLLAI

-1825 DLSGYEIRSENGT
+1825 DLSGYEIKSENGT

-1861 YDATDNNN
+1861 YDVTDKND
-1869 DNIPDYSAEPC
+1869 DNIPDHSAEPC
-1880 AEEQE
+1880 AQEQE
-1885 GYEKWNI
+1885 GYEKWHKLANK
-1892 LTEQSVL
+1892 SVL

-1924 SGELTKIGKSGK
+1924 TGALTKIGKSVNGNECE
-1936 PDYCGDEE
+1936 PE
-1944 DVRLHIDGVSVNDQ
+1944 DVQLYVDGVSVNDQ
-1958 SSFFCTNGD
+1958 SSFYCTNGD
-1967 NIKTNEVETNY
+1967 NIKTAEVETNY

-1986 LIRKNTVTSGEDAV
+1986 LIRKNTVTSGANAV
-2000 TTNKAEAGATCGDLS
+2000 TTNKAEAGATCGELS

-2058 YYREFQ
+2058 YYREFE
-2064 TLDDSQTLDKFEY
+2064 TLDDSKNLDQFNYKP
-2077 NLEENLYKLT
+2077 EENLYKLT

-2100 VQINDPVNGTVL
+2100 VQINDLVNGTVL

-2144 SRTRCSTCD
+2144 SKTRCSTCD
-2153 VVVLDGATLRKAAA
+2153 VVVLNGATLTKAAA

-2196 KVNSVSFRR
+2196 KVNSISFRR

-2220 ITASSEKPV
+2220 ITASSDKPV

-2250 IADVTWVDGTPAKYG
+2250 IADVTWADGTPAKYG

-2276 KRAATQSGGCWAD
+2276 KRAATQSGGCWAEY
-2289 FHGETIKAG
+2289 HGEIIKAG

-2320 PMSKEVLAQEVAGTD
+2320 PMNKEVLAQEVAGTD
-2335 KTVPVYAW
+2335 KTVPVNAW

-2356 NLVGNPYLDFY
+2356 NLVGNPYLDYY
-2367 KKYNLNSFGGLRLGG
+2367 KKNNLNSFGGLRLGG

-2388 STGYYEDSHEW
+2388 STGYYEDSGEW
-2399 DGQPDGNLPYVVV
+2399 DGVPGNLPYVVI
-2412 PINGGWSAYD
+2412 PRDGGWSAYD

-2465 SIARRAPSSVNEADE
+2465 SIARRAPSSVSEQEE
-2480 PIIVGVNLTNAKG
+2480 PVIVGVNLTNSKG
-2493 ESDKTSLVID
+2493 ESDMTSLVID

-2536 DDKQQ
+2536 ADKQQ
-2541 RAFNAINVEQAA
+2541 RAFNALNEEQAA

-2575 SDLTRVKEVWL
+2575 SDLSRVKEVWL

-2595 NLMQEDYSFST
+2595 NLMQEDYSFAT

-2626 TDITEGRDGH
+2626 TDITDGMNGQV
-2636 SYVTSHQRTLY
+2636 YVTSHQRMLY